1 MSRVVVIQAD
11 GMCEVGTNARAVRLD
26 LGAASTSGDVN
37 LFPLQGTALPP
48 PTARAERERLLGEV
62 VRVLCHGNG
71 VEVRGAAIRAFRTE
85 EGRSGEFVALQFFT
99 PRDAEHVARR
109 GKFFELRDE
118 DNVKQCSLKRQRS
131 SAGFR
136 VVKSPAVAAAP
147 GAARFARRPLSAS
160 QCAATANWLLGPLWG
175 VSGVQHSFAAKLDEL
190 LCGTVCA
197 SVLLELPASVPAGA
211 SRRARGRDLTVT
223 VRGVGFCHLR
233 KAGCKHNVAAAR
245 TLPAADAAMVRALIA
260 LLTLEARE
268 AREAREAYEAHDA
281 QAAAAAGAGAEA
293 RAARSRVATADSL
306 GDALKMALT
315 SAKRAAFAQVE
326 LVLRYPAKPLGPA
339 DKPAVEVRL
348 KDDSEADILRSIDM
362 ASLLEGGQWAAT
374 GSHAA
379 PILGQTEVVSRPD
392 DYNANLCDEN
402 GAPYAALFAANVDG
416 GGDQDGQDDDD
427 DDDDASLLAVAAAV
441 QAAAADEGEG
451 EQESS
456 F

>member
-1 MSRVVVIQAD
+1 M
-11 GMCEVGTNARAVRLD
+11 GEVGSGARAVRLD
-26 LGAASTSGDVN
+26 LGAASTSRDVN

-48 PTARAERERLLGEV
+48 PEARAERERLLGEV
-62 VRVLCHGNG
+62 VRELCHCNG
-71 VEVRGAAIRAFRTE
+71 VEVRSAAIRAFRTE

-109 GKFFELRDE
+109 GKFFELRNE

-131 SAGFR
+131 STGFR
-136 VVKSPAVAAAP
+136 VLISPAVAAAP
-147 GAARFARRPLSAS
+147 GAARFSRRPLSAS
-160 QCAATANWLLGPLWG
+160 QCAATADWLLGPLWG
-175 VSGVQHSFAAKLDEL
+175 VSGVQHSFAAKLDAL
-190 LCGTVCA
+190 ICGTVCA
-197 SVLLELPASVPAGA
+197 SVVLELPATVPAGA
-211 SRRARGRDLTVT
+211 SRRARGRDLTVA
-223 VRGVGFCHLR
+223 VRGVGFCHLS

-245 TLPAADAAMVRALIA
+245 TLPAADAAMVRALVA

-268 AREAREAYEAHDA
+268 AHDA
-281 QAAAAAGAGAEA
+281 QAAAAGAEA
-293 RAARSRVATADSL
+293 RAAHSSVATADSL

-379 PILGQTEVVSRPD
+379 PVLGQAEVVSRPD

-402 GAPYAALFAANVDG
+402 GAPYAALFAGNDDG
-416 GGDQDGQDDDD
+416 GGDQDGH
-427 DDDDASLLAVAAAV
+427 DDDDATLL
-441 QAAAADEGEG
+441 AAAAAAQTFFSAEE
-451 EQESS
+451 ES